1 MKQELVE
8 KVMRQMSDLE
18 NKADPFDNPYRA
30 LARYA
35 LALAERAA
43 REAVRLTGKAD
54 YRGDRIYSTAEILGA
69 AVDRAVEEGA

>member
-18 NKADPFDNPYRA
+18 NKADPFDNPYLA
-30 LARYA
+30 IARYA

-43 REAVRLTGKAD
+43 REGRAAGRRMGLYDLVTTPEECVERVVEG
-54 YRGDRIYSTAEILGA
+54 GA
-69 AVDRAVEEGA
+69 